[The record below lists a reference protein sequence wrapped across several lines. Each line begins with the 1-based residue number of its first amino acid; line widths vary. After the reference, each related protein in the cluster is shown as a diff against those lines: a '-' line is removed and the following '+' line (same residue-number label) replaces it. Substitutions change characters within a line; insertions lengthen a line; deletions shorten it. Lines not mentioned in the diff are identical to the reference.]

1 MIITLHYRLKDSVS
15 RKILIRMSSAVNLV
29 WNYCNEQS
37 YNQLK
42 KYSKWASE
50 YELDNQTAGC
60 AGELGLNS
68 TTVQSICKE
77 YITRRKQYK
86 KQKLRWRS
94 YKCVLGWIPFKA
106 SALRFK
112 NNLFIYC
119 KHKFKF
125 FDSHYNAI
133 NLSEADI
140 RTGSFNQDS
149 KGNWFINLQVEIGKV
164 SQLVEFKTQVGV
176 DLGLKSIA
184 TSSDSISYSNEKFYY
199 KSQAR
204 LATAQRAKHKNQ
216 TKSIHARIK
225 NQRKDYLHKLTTNLI
240 NSYDLIIVGDLH
252 LKACKS
258 TLDAGISMV
267 LNFLSYKAIKLGKV
281 VRIVNEA
288 WTTQRCGGCAALT
301 GPKGLSGL
309 SVRDWVC
316 SECGASHN
324 RDVNAA
330 QNILRLGLGHQTL
343 RLGIP
348 SV

>member
-1 MIITLHYRLKDSVS
+1 MILTLHYRLKDSVS
-15 RKILIRMSSAVNLV
+15 KKILVRMASAVNMV

-42 KYSKWASE
+42 KYSKWTSE
-50 YELDNQTAGC
+50 YELHHQTAGC
-60 AGELGLNS
+60 ASELGLNS
-68 TTVQSICKE
+68 TTIQSVCKD
-77 YITRRKQYK
+77 YIQRRYQFK

-94 YKCVLGWIPFKA
+94 YKSNLGWIPFRA

-119 KHKFKF
+119 KHKFRF
-125 FDSHYNAI
+125 FDSHYNSI

-149 KGNWFINLQVEIGKV
+149 GGNWFINLQVEIGDV
-164 SQLVEFKTQVGV
+164 PQTTEFQTQVGI

-184 TSSDSISYSNEKFYY
+184 VGSDSISYSNEKFYY

-204 LATAQRAKHKNQ
+204 LAIAQRAKHSVQ
-216 TKSIHARIK
+216 TKAIHTRIK

-258 TLDAGISMV
+258 TLDAGISM
-267 LNFLSYKAIKLGKV
+267 LKNFLSYKAIKLGKV

-288 WTTQRCGGCAALT
+288 WTTQRCSGCAALT

-330 QNILRLGLGHQTL
+330 KNILNLGLGHQTL
-343 RLGIP
+343 QLGIP
-348 SV
+348 RL